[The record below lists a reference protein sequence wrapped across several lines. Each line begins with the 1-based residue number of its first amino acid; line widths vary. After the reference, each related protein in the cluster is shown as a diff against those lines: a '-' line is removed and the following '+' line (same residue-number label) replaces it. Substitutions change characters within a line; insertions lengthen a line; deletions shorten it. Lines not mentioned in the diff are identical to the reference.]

1 MPLQTVNVSHV
12 PDLLGEPRGNR
23 AGNKT
28 WPVVIKGECYWMK
41 LFAKG
46 RRVYLANE
54 IVGTTFAQSA
64 DLPVLDLP
72 RILDLS
78 TITPENFRESTG
90 LELEKFEPYGWL
102 TPDAG
107 TSLSPGDARQVIS
120 LWLDADKGFPTA
132 VLCSLI
138 GSRDDPTF
146 ARSPSGRITLLD
158 FDAAF
163 YRGDWLDPSWDWED
177 YRWSGQTPWLS
188 AISAEFNYNQA
199 DARAKIENSVIRLRD
214 AFVSCRDDMAI
225 SLQIVKVGTQQAY
238 DMIEA
243 LGARI
248 GSEAF
253 VEHTMNLLDDLHSRF
268 NPK

>member
-1 MPLQTVNVSHV
+1 MPLQTLNFSHV
-12 PDLLGEPRGNR
+12 PDLLSKSRGNR

-28 WPVVIKGECYWMK
+28 WRVVIEGKCFWMK

-78 TITPENFRESTG
+78 KITPENFRESTG
-90 LELEKFEPYGWL
+90 FELEKFEPYGWL

-107 TSLSPGDARQVIS
+107 TSLSPSDAGRVIS
-120 LWLDADKGFPTA
+120 LWLDADKGFLTA

-163 YRGDWLDPSWDWED
+163 YRGDWLDPTWDWGA
-177 YRWSGQTPWLS
+177 YPWSGQTPWLS
-188 AISAEFNYNQA
+188 AISADSDYNQA
-199 DARAKIENSVIRLRD
+199 DARVKIENSVIRLRH
-214 AFVSCRDDMAI
+214 AFVNCRDDMAI
-225 SLQIVKVGTQQAY
+225 SLQLVKVSTQQAY
-238 DMIEA
+238 DMLDA

-253 VEHTMNLLDDLHSRF
+253 VENTMTLLDDLHSRF